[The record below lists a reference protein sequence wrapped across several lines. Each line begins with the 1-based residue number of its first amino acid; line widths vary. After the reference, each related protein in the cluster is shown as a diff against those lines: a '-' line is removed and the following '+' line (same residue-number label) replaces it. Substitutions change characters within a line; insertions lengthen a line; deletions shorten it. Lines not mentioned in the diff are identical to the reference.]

1 MMATLKG
8 HGGTLATSKGI
19 YPGILE
25 ENRLGSQGGHHRVER
40 ACKANKNKAPERPD
54 CHQPVRKG
62 IAELC
67 KCVAEGE
74 NGEEVI

>member
-25 ENRLGSQGGHHRVER
+25 ENRLGSQGGHHRVEEGSQGQQEQS
-40 ACKANKNKAPERPD
+40 ARPD
-54 CHQPVRKG
+54 QPVRKG

-74 NGEEVI
+74 NGKEVI